1 MRKLFILIIL
11 FTAALLY
18 QACSTADPN
27 SISVISDLPEGIIP
41 NNTSIKLSFSKAVVN
56 IDSVNK
62 WSPAK
67 YIEFTPAISGAF
79 IWQDSSTLV
88 FSPDAPLPGD
98 AKFKAKINSDL
109 IVKTAGASSF
119 EGEDEFEFAT
129 ESFRLRGAEFFY
141 DKAQNNKEIE
151 LNANLEFNYDVD
163 PNEVEKYLKLFI
175 DDKQIKPEDVPSD
188 DKSRIIPIKAGN
200 ISKSDRDRKIRI
212 EFADGFRS
220 SETKT
225 KITMEEPFTATL
237 PRTDALIIYGHDF
250 SYLENESWIKIRTS
264 QEADLVSARN
274 HISIEPN
281 IKYTVT
287 SDRDGILIKGN
298 FEGGASY
305 KLTLKEGMESIL
317 GGELRSDYETDILF
331 GDIAPGFRFASDNG
345 VYMLLGGEKK
355 VLVKTVNL
363 PKLKVTIS
371 QIFQNNLTYFL
382 ENGRYYDWDYYY
394 DDQSGES
401 SYKRKYRYYVGSYGR
416 QLETKTLDISGKVNK
431 ETDTYIDIAPYLNNG
446 YKGFYLVEIAN
457 PEESWRTTSKL
468 ISVSNIGLIV
478 KKGDT
483 EASIFAVSLETNEPL
498 KDVTI
503 NLISNNNQLLG
514 SQKTDGDGIA
524 KFENLGAVLK
534 DFSLKLITAEKDDDF
549 NFINLDDYR
558 VETSR
563 FDVGGK
569 RDYSSYDAFLFGDR
583 NLYRPGEKV
592 IVSGIVRNFSGSVK
606 DIPVVLKAINPSGRT
621 VSEMRYNLSPEGG
634 FESSYQTLQSD
645 QTGVYRFELYTGNK
659 VFLSSYNVSVE
670 EFSPDRL
677 RVNLISSVEKASLG
691 DKVDFELSA
700 NNFFGPPAAGRNWEF
715 EGTFQS
721 MPYKSEKYP
730 EYSFKDD
737 NTKENYFDPIVLNG
751 KTDAEGKA
759 HIETSI
765 PQNLTSY
772 GMLRLRGKA
781 AVFDESGRPVYQLSQ
796 VKVYPKNYFIGI
808 LNTGRYYIQP
818 NSAQKIKI
826 AVVDKND
833 SPIKGFKAKV
843 EVIRKEW
850 RSVLRKHNES
860 NALRYVSELK
870 EIIERSDVIELKGE
884 PYEYAYTA
892 QRSGDYVLRVSK
904 EGDSG
909 YNQISFYAYSWATA
923 DITSFAV
930 DPEAKV
936 EIVTDKKT
944 YSPGEKAK
952 LLFQTPFN
960 GKMLVTI
967 ERNNIY
973 EHRYID
979 VKNNS
984 ASMEVAVKEEYLPNV
999 YVSAVLF
1006 RKVKEMDLPLM
1017 AGHGFAPLL
1026 VENKSNKMSVQIN
1039 TPGKIKPRQK
1049 QKITVKAEPGS
1060 IIAIA
1065 AVDEGI
1071 LQIKNYK
1078 TPDPYGYF
1086 YARKALATETFDFFR
1101 DLLPEPVHGKANNK
1115 SVGGDADIEGQYRK
1129 RVNPLGTQRFKP
1141 LAFWSGLLKVN
1152 SGGIAETTIDIPE
1165 FNGEIRVMAVAYKGN
1180 KFGFG
1185 EKPMT
1190 VADPIVITP
1199 ALPRFLSTDDVIT
1212 MPITAFNTTDKGTNL
1227 KFEITTEGSVKTDK
1241 RTAELYVGPNEEK
1254 YTEVGMRAL
1263 NKVGKAV
1270 IKVKTTAFGET
1281 IESSTE
1287 LPVRSISPFVSES
1300 NVGYVDA
1307 GKKADFR
1314 VDDNYMSFGRKAYIS
1329 VSPFPVANF
1338 AKELKQ
1344 LVGYPHG
1351 CLEQTV
1357 SKAFPQIYLR
1367 DIAQVLDPSIT
1378 AHGSPAYFVNEAIYK
1393 ISSMQRYDGYFSY
1406 WPGDDYINEWTTVY
1420 AAHFLVEAKNAG
1432 FGINEKVL
1440 SSGLDAVAKIARNKK
1455 TQVYYYYENNKTVA
1469 KELAN
1474 KSSVYALYV
1483 LAAAKRPETSVMN
1496 YYRVERSL
1504 LTQDLKY
1511 LLAGAFA
1518 LSGDRRTYLE
1528 VLPKQYVEEDPAR
1541 NSFDFDSPIRSKAII
1556 LNVLLET
1563 DLNNSSIPVYMNY
1576 LSNIYKKDVWRS
1588 TQDDAFTLLAFGKAA
1603 RMASSAKLSGDI
1615 NVGGKSYSYAGGT
1628 QKFEIDPFGKNIS
1641 INLKGSGR
1649 AYYSLVT
1656 EGIRTDGKVKVAD
1669 DNLSVRREFYN
1680 RNGQRVDMNSIKQND
1695 LVIVKISADPQGN
1708 YIENVAITDML
1719 PAGFEVENP
1728 RLTESSQYAFM
1739 ANASHPNYVDFRDD
1753 RVNIYVNLNRNAQ
1766 VFYYA
1771 VRAVSCG
1778 EFAYAPITAEA
1789 MYNPDFYSAS
1799 GGGQLIVSK

>member
-1 MRKLFILIIL
+1 MRKIFVLIIL
-11 FTAALLY
+11 LTAIY
-18 QACSTADPN
+18 FQSCSTADPD
-27 SISVISDLPEGIIP
+27 SISVVSELPEGIIA
-41 NNTSIKLSFSKAVVN
+41 NNSSIKVVFSKAVVS

-62 WSPAK
+62 WSPAP

-98 AKFKAKINSDL
+98 TKYEAKINSGL
-109 IVKTAGASSF
+109 ITDVSGAASF
-119 EGEDEFEFAT
+119 EGDNEFEFAT
-129 ESFRLRGAEFFY
+129 ESFKMRGAEFFY
-141 DKAQNNKEIE
+141 DKAQNSKEIE
-151 LNANLEFNYDVD
+151 LNINLEFNYDVD
-163 PNEVEKYLKLFI
+163 PNDVEKHLKLYI
-175 DDKQIKPEDVPSD
+175 DDKQIKPEDIPSD
-188 DKSRIIPIKAGN
+188 DKSRVIPVKAGS
-200 ISKSDRDRKIRI
+200 ISKADKDRKIRI

-220 SETKT
+220 VETKT
-225 KITMEEPFTATL
+225 IINMEEPFTAAL
-237 PRTDALIIYGHDF
+237 PRTDALTIYGHDF

-264 QEADLVSARN
+264 QEADLNSAKS

-281 IKYTVT
+281 INYKVE

-298 FEGGASY
+298 FTGGASY
-305 KLTLKEGMESIL
+305 KLTLKEGLESIL

-355 VLVKTVNL
+355 ILVKTVNL

-394 DDQSGES
+394 DDASGES
-401 SYKRKYRYYVGSYGR
+401 SYKRKYRYYVGNYGR
-416 QLETKTLDISGKVNK
+416 QLETKTVNISGQANK
-431 ETDTYIDIAPYLNNG
+431 ETDTYIDIAPYMNNG

-457 PEESWRTTSKL
+457 PEESWRATSKL
-468 ISVSNIGLIV
+468 ISISNIGLIV
-478 KKGDT
+478 KKGES
-483 EASIFAVSLETNEPL
+483 EASVFAVSLETNDPL

-503 NLISNNNQLLG
+503 NLISSNNQLLS
-514 SQKTDGDGIA
+514 SQKTDGEGIA
-524 KFENLGAVLK
+524 KFENLGSVLK
-534 DFSLKLITAEKDDDF
+534 DFSLKIITAEKDDDF

-569 RDYSSYDAFLFGDR
+569 RDYSSMDAYLFGDR

-592 IVSGIVRNFSGSVK
+592 IISGIVRNFSGSVK
-606 DIPVVLKAINPSGRT
+606 DIPVVLKIINPSGRT
-621 VSEMRYNLSPEGG
+621 VSETRYNLNDEGG

-659 VFLSSYNVSVE
+659 IFLSSYNVSIE

-677 RVNLISSVEKASLG
+677 RVNLTSSTDKASLG
-691 DKVDFELSA
+691 EKVNFELSA
-700 NNFFGPPAAGRNWEF
+700 SNFFGPPAAGRNWEF

-721 MPYKSEKYP
+721 IPFKSEKYQD
-730 EYSFKDD
+730 YSFKDD
-737 NTKENYFDPIVLNG
+737 NTKENLIDPIILSG
-751 KTDAEGKA
+751 KTDEEGKA
-759 HIETSI
+759 YIETAI
-765 PQNLTSY
+765 PQELTSY
-772 GMLRLRGKA
+772 GMLRFRGKA

-808 LNTGRYYIQP
+808 LNPGRYYIQP
-818 NSAQKIKI
+818 NSSQKIKI

-833 SPIKGFKAKV
+833 NPINGFKAKV
-843 EVIRKEW
+843 ELIRKEW

-860 NALRYVSELK
+860 NSLRYISELK
-870 EIIERSDVIELKGE
+870 EITERADVIEIKGE
-884 PYEYAYTA
+884 PYEYTYSV

-904 EGDSG
+904 EGDGG
-909 YNQISFYAYSWATA
+909 YNQISFYAYSWATS

-936 EIVTDKKT
+936 EIVMDKKT

-952 LLFQTPFN
+952 LLFQTPFD

-979 VKNNS
+979 VKKNS
-984 ASMEVAVKEEYLPNV
+984 ASIEVPVKEEYLPNV

-1017 AGHGFAPLL
+1017 AGHGFAPLMT
-1026 VENKSNKMSVQIN
+1026 ENKNNKLNVQIN
-1039 TPGKIKPRQK
+1039 VPAKIKPRQK

-1060 IIAIA
+1060 TIAIA

-1101 DLLPEPVHGKANNK
+1101 DLLPEPVKRSAK
-1115 SVGGDADIEGQYRK
+1115 SVGGDADLEGQYRK
-1129 RVNPLGTQRFKP
+1129 RVNPLGTQRFRP

-1152 SGGIAETTIDIPE
+1152 SDGTAETVIDIPE
-1165 FNGEIRVMAVAYKGN
+1165 FNGEIRVMAIVYKGN
-1180 KFGFG
+1180 KFGFD

-1199 ALPRFLSTDDVIT
+1199 ALPRFLSADDSII

-1227 KFEITTEGSVKTDK
+1227 KFEISVEGGIKADQK
-1241 RTAELYVGPNEEK
+1241 TAELYVGANEEK
-1254 YTEVGMRAL
+1254 YTEVGIHAL
-1263 NKVGKAV
+1263 NKIGKAV
-1270 IKVKTTAFGET
+1270 VKVKTSAFGET

-1287 LPVRSISPFVSES
+1287 LPVRSISPLVSES
-1300 NVGYVDA
+1300 NVGFVDA
-1307 GKKADFR
+1307 GKKIDFKI
-1314 VDDNYMSFGRKAYIS
+1314 DDNYMSFGRKAYVS

-1344 LVGYPHG
+1344 LIGYPHG

-1367 DIAQVLDPSIT
+1367 DIAQALDPSIT
-1378 AHGSPAYFVNEAIYK
+1378 SHGSPAYFVNEAIYK

-1406 WPGDDYINEWTTVY
+1406 WPGDEYVNEWTTVY
-1420 AAHFLVEAKNAG
+1420 AAHFLLEAKNAG

-1440 SSGLDAVAKIARNKK
+1440 SLALDAIAKIARNKK

-1474 KSSVYALYV
+1474 KSAVYALYV

-1528 VLPKQYVEEDPAR
+1528 ILPKQYVEENPAR
-1541 NSFDFDSPIRSKAII
+1541 NSFDFDSPIRSKSII

-1563 DLNNSSIPVYMNY
+1563 DLNSSSIPVYMNY
-1576 LSNIYKKDVWRS
+1576 LSNIYKANTWHS

-1603 RMASSAKLSGDI
+1603 RMASAAKLSGEI
-1615 NVGGKSYSYAGGT
+1615 KVGGKEYKYTGGT
-1628 QKFEIDPFGKNIS
+1628 QKFEIDPFGKTVTIDLS
-1641 INLKGSGR
+1641 GSGR

-1656 EGIRTDGKVKVAD
+1656 EGIRTDGKVKIAD
-1669 DNLSVRREFYN
+1669 QNLSVRREFYN
-1680 RNGQRVDMNSIKQND
+1680 RNGQRIDLNSIRQND
-1695 LVIVKISADPQGN
+1695 LVIIKLIVDPQGN
-1708 YIENVAITDML
+1708 FIENIAVTDML

-1728 RLTESSQYAFM
+1728 RLSESSQYSFM
-1739 ANASHPNYVDFRDD
+1739 TNANHPNYVDFRDD
-1753 RVNIYVNLNRNAQ
+1753 RVNIYVNLNRSAQ

-1771 VRAVSCG
+1771 VRAVSRG
-1778 EFAYAPITAEA
+1778 EFVYAPVVAEA

-1799 GGGQLIVSK
+1799 GGGKLIVSK